1 MAYAKEKFQW
11 AEDYKKGLLQIIL
24 NGKDIKKLSV
34 FLAWVNYSFD

>member
-24 NGKDIKKLSV
+24 NGKDIK
-34 FLAWVNYSFD
+34 NYQFSWPE